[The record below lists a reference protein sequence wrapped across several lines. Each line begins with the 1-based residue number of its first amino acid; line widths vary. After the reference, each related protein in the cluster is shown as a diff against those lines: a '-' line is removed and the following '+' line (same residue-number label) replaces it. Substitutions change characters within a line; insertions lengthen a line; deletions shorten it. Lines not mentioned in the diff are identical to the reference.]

1 MLKKIVF
8 LLHLIL
14 KQITMRWR
22 GRQTSTNVE
31 DRRGRR
37 GRVVSGTIGIG
48 TIIFFIAYTLL
59 TGEAPTEMLQQPQT
73 VPAGQTRTIGH
84 EPNDE
89 LAEFAKVVF
98 KDTEDV
104 WSKIFRN
111 ELHTQYRYP
120 KLVLYSGYTPAACGM
135 ANSATGPFYCP
146 ADEKVYIDLDFFR
159 DLKRKF
165 GAGGDFAMAYIIAH
179 EVGHH
184 VQNLLGVTQQV
195 QYQRHK
201 LSKKE
206 YNKLSVRLELQ
217 ADYLAGVWAR
227 HIEEMKHVLDPGDIE
242 EAVNAA
248 ASVGDDRLQKKYTGR
263 VVPDAFTHGTSE
275 QRARWFIKGFKNGT
289 IRGGD
294 TFNTNDL

>member
-1 MLKKIVF
+1 
-8 LLHLIL
+8 
-14 KQITMRWR
+14 MRWR
-22 GRQTSTNVE
+22 GRQTSSNVE
-31 DRRGRR
+31 DRRGGHR
-37 GRVVSGTIGIG
+37 GRVVGGSIGVG

-59 TGEAPTEMLQQPQT
+59 TGEAPTEMLQQTQ
-73 VPAGQTRTIGH
+73 PAPSGQTQTTGH
-84 EPNDE
+84 DRNDE
-89 LAEFAKVVF
+89 LAQFAKVVF

-104 WSKIFRN
+104 WAKLFKE
-111 ELHTQYRYP
+111 ELNARYRYP
-120 KLVLYSGYTPAACGM
+120 KLVLYSGSTPAACGM
-135 ANSATGPFYCP
+135 ASSATGPFYCP

-184 VQNLLGVTQQV
+184 VQNLLGITQQV
-195 QYQRHK
+195 QQQRRR
-201 LSKKE
+201 LSKRE

-242 EAVNAA
+242 EAINSA

-275 QRARWFIKGFKNGT
+275 QRARWFVKGYKNGT